1 MVDIVTGLWQPMSRS
16 ASMGNPWSIFSSSF
30 LIRILCPLST
40 VLVRLIPS
48 ILQHSSAHVLLVVP
62 TIALPSIGIPKITST
77 SCNVIVVSPCG
88 KWKVWVS
95 GRHRLTKAVI
105 KLWSISLHEVLYN
118 PSNPTLLTML
128 TTRSSTTIRRR
139 FRNSSL
145 RPWHASAPRSYTW

>member
-1 MVDIVTGLWQPMSRS
+1 MVDTITGLWQPMSRS

-40 VLVRLIPS
+40 VLVGLIPS
-48 ILQHSSAHVLLVVP
+48 ILRHSLAHVLSVVP
-62 TIALPSIGIPKITST
+62 TIALPSIGIPKISST

-95 GRHRLTKAVI
+95 SRHCLTKAVI
-105 KLWSISLHEVLYN
+105 KLWSISLHGVLYN
-118 PSNPTLLTML
+118 PSNPTFLTMS
-128 TTRSSTTIRRR
+128 TTRSSTTIKRR

-145 RPWHASAPRSYTW
+145 QPRHASAPGSYTW